1 MCDCQSMELAKY
13 GKPKERRLVCGT
25 GQDPMSH
32 KRSLN
37 NPFFGCILINKEEL
51 ESLVQELNERCI
63 KCFGQNQMNMLFAIK
78 YNPDDKF
85 IWQLGVRVHCFTV
98 LDEKPYRRTYNLY
111 QFLKFYHT
119 TIQILDASE
128 ASATSNSDPSKD
140 FMKIAILDESCYVE
154 DGQCIICFDA
164 RPDAVLPCAHAY
176 CSSCINSFLRINQ
189 KCCPLC
195 RRPMKENEAWVMT
208 EKPSKECINL
218 YLVESNRE
226 GTTSD

>member
-1 MCDCQSMELAKY
+1 
-13 GKPKERRLVCGT
+13 
-25 GQDPMSH
+25 MSH

-128 ASATSNSDPSKD
+128 ASTTSTSDPSKD

-195 RRPMKENEAWVMT
+195 RRPMKEDEAWVMT